1 MPPQR
6 GVAHEHART
15 GVHEGHEALLGVDR
29 HEQAPGEEH
38 RVGRDRADE
47 PHEVQGEHH
56 DAFHVRVDGEELRQ
70 REVDRH
76 DDASHDEQA
85 QRGELQPD
93 FVYGRGAAVNEVADR
108 DLPVGRGDHRT
119 VEVPAERA
127 AGWSVRAFD
136 RYCHHDE
143 HPRAG
148 DRCDQAVQDRDQPVR
163 ERVVDD
169 VTHHARGAEEPHQQT
184 RAHEPDGR
192 VDRRVADGGP
202 GGPRAR
208 ERRGSHL
215 GRGTDDLGQV
225 VGRPGR
231 GRADERADHD
241 RGHRHAEHDGGHGT
255 DGGTERKNEGI
266 SHAISLDA
274 C

>member
-1 MPPQR
+1 MPPQHD
-6 GVAHEHART
+6 VAHEHART

-29 HEQAPGEEH
+29 HEQAPGEQH

-70 REVDRH
+70 CEVDRH

-93 FVYGRGAAVNEVADR
+93 FVHGRGAAVNEVADR

-119 VEVPAERA
+119 VEVPAERT
-127 AGWSVRAFD
+127 AGWSVRMVDTYRHNYEHRQEDGRHATAVPD
-136 RYCHHDE
+136 RE
-143 HPRAG
+143 
-148 DRCDQAVQDRDQPVR
+148 QSVR

-169 VTHHARGAEEPHQQT
+169 VAHHAGDEEEPHSEAGT
-184 RAHEPDGR
+184 REPDGR

-202 GGPRAR
+202 GGLRAC
-208 ERRGSHL
+208 ERRRGHL
-215 GRGTDDLGQV
+215 GRGTDDLG
-225 VGRPGR
+225 
-231 GRADERADHD
+231 
-241 RGHRHAEHDGGHGT
+241 
-255 DGGTERKNEGI
+255 
-266 SHAISLDA
+266 
-274 C
+274 